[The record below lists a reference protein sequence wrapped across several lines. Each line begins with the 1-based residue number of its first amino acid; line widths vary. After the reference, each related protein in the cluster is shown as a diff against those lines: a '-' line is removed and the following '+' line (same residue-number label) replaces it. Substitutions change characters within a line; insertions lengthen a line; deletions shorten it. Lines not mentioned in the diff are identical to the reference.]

1 VNDFY
6 VKLAEILEVDE
17 VRGDSQLGSFPA
29 WDSLGVL
36 ASIAMVDSQY
46 GVNLTALDLVGIK
59 TVGEF
64 ARLVESRRKI

>member
-1 VNDFY
+1 VNNFY

-17 VRGDSQLGSFPA
+17 VKEDSQLGNFPA

-46 GVNLTALDLVGIK
+46 GVNLTAMDLVGVK
-59 TVGEF
+59 TIGDF
-64 ARLVESRRKI
+64 ARLVESRRKA